1 MFSSNSGYNSVPAN
15 IEGVELSQT
24 NPIHNNNGTPEDDDI
39 DLEKASSN
47 NNKTITEECF
57 NEIRILDLK
66 GDTYKLKNI
75 PLNATIGDLKIE
87 IENETEIPI
96 LLQRLIYSGKQLSDD
111 NQTLVDAK
119 VKDKTVIHLF
129 KRPCPQASTVEP
141 VIATEIGTT
150 ATAIST
156 QQNNTIAELV
166 NQNMATEFV
175 PEFETYRRRVKML
188 ACMLFLISLLNLVTI
203 LIIIMEATTMTVKTQ
218 EWISMMVELVVN
230 VLGVIVG
237 VYGIQGTNTLN
248 QDKVKQY
255 CIGLIIVGTLYIGID
270 LYRLVRSFTTHPDN
284 NNSNDDG
291 EGEGGDSKDK
301 NDDEVYVG
309 TDNDTIGAASFSLFF
324 TLSIWSICFYRAF
337 QFRHH
342 LNLALLTE
350 SNNNEEV

>member
-188 ACMLFLISLLNLVTI
+188 ACMLFLISLLNLVRH
-203 LIIIMEATTMTVKTQ
+203 TT
-218 EWISMMVELVVN
+218 LH
-230 VLGVIVG
+230 
-237 VYGIQGTNTLN
+237 TN
-248 QDKVKQY
+248 
-255 CIGLIIVGTLYIGID
+255 
-270 LYRLVRSFTTHPDN
+270 
-284 NNSNDDG
+284 
-291 EGEGGDSKDK
+291 
-301 NDDEVYVG
+301 
-309 TDNDTIGAASFSLFF
+309 SFSFYPLLFWF
-324 TLSIWSICFYRAF
+324 FSFSVPSVSFNISLVLLLYESFLACVSFSSIFLFLSI
-337 QFRHH
+337 
-342 LNLALLTE
+342 
-350 SNNNEEV
+350 